1 MSRILLNYVSMSLKS
16 FTCSAFPLN
25 NQELLGDV
33 SPRVSGAQWEEE
45 WLLAVA
51 GSAPSLGESRFA
63 SRARVS
69 RLHAGSW

>member
-1 MSRILLNYVSMSLKS
+1 MSRMLLHYVNMSLKS

-25 NQELLGDV
+25 NQEPLGDV
-33 SPRVSGAQWEEE
+33 SPGVPGAQWEEE
-45 WLLAVA
+45 RLLAVA

-63 SRARVS
+63 SRARAS